1 MKVLAL
7 AVLILAIGSL
17 EAGVV
22 KREVT
27 SAQQVSD
34 LLQSWLET
42 IKSSVQEVAQKVQT
56 GELQA
61 QAGQLYEQTKSQ
73 ADPLKE
79 EFEKIFAKLI
89 DAGKKL
95 AAS

>member
-22 KREVT
+22 KREVA
-27 SAQQVSD
+27 SAQQVSE
-34 LLQSWLET
+34 LLQSWFET
-42 IKSSVQEVAQKVQT
+42 LKSSVHEVAQKVQN
-56 GELQA
+56 GEIKA
-61 QAGQLYEQTKSQ
+61 QAEQFYEQTRSQ
-73 ADPLKE
+73 TDPLKD
-79 EFEKIFAKLI
+79 EFEKIFAKLV

>member
-42 IKSSVQEVAQKVQT
+42 FKSSVQEVVQKVQN

-73 ADPLKE
+73 ADPVKE
-79 EFEKIFAKLI
+79 EIEKFFATLA
-89 DAGKKL
+89 DAGRKFV
-95 AAS
+95 AS